1 MKKLLVLVAFV
12 LTLASQV
19 LAQNN
24 RTVTGKIIDETGVPL
39 AGVTVAIPG
48 TRTGT
53 VTNATGLFSL
63 NIPEG
68 TKAVKV
74 SFIGYES
81 QTVSLT
87 DASDITIKIKPDN
100 KSLSEV
106 VVVGY
111 GTQKRVEITG
121 SIGTVKGTAIAQQ
134 PVQSFDGALG
144 GRVAGVQITVPN
156 GVVNNP
162 PVFRIRGTNSISLS
176 SYPLIVIDGVV
187 SFTGDIGSTAA
198 PTNPLAG
205 INPNDIE
212 SIDIAKDAAAT
223 SIYGSRG
230 ANGVVFVTTKKGK
243 QGKAKVTYS
252 GWVGEAQAQRLPKLL
267 NAQQYVDNKNLGIA
281 HAAADGKNLGTS
293 FAINEDKNGNPI
305 NTNWLDVVYRKAV
318 SHSHAISISGAN
330 DKTTYYMSAGFTDQQ
345 GILRRNEFVR
355 KNILFNIDQKVG
367 SILTI
372 GGKISYANEKNL
384 SANSSGSLEG
394 EAFNSGGLARLAFLT
409 GPNVSPYLNDGSYN
423 VDGGV
428 IGTMGNVGVQ
438 SGIYN
443 PQVILDLDRS
453 NSINNHIQSSIYAQL
468 RPFSWVTLRTQY
480 GIDQN
485 HIDNELYENPISGD
499 ASPTAEAINATG
511 IYNRWVWDNTI
522 QFDKSFGKHSFSL
535 LGGTEE
541 EKSTKELFGI
551 DRTGQNDPLF
561 NNVEGGWQTTNPI
574 SSPVNTYNYLVS
586 EFGRLNYNYAEKYFI
601 SANLRRD
608 GNSNLGKNAKYG
620 NFYGLSA
627 GWTVSNENFWS
638 HSSLGKTLNDLKLK
652 ASYGKVGNASISDF
666 KSFSFYGSKLYN
678 GDPTLYYSQ
687 AGNDY
692 LTWETSKQLNIG
704 LSFGLFD
711 SRLHGEFNWYRNNVD
726 GLILFVPMPPSAG
739 VPTTIPKNIGSMY
752 NTGEEIALGATI
764 INHKN
769 FTWNSDFN
777 ISFNRNKITNLYDGA
792 TQIISQTSGLE
803 SVSVQKVGD
812 PIGMIFVT
820 RTAGVDPANGKRI
833 FVAADGQK
841 FEFSLYGGGDGLANK
856 WMTTDGKTTTRSV
869 SGADAVAYKKTN
881 PTFFGGW
888 DNTFRYKSFELG
900 ILATFQAGNYVYY
913 GTNAGLKDQR
923 YWNNSTDV
931 LHAWN
936 TPNQKTDVPRV
947 VYGDNISNGSSFPL
961 DVNVFKG
968 DFIKLRSVTL
978 AYYLPGNVLTSTH
991 LSSVKLYVSSNNLGI
1006 WTKYPGP
1013 DPEVSSNGNN
1023 PGLQGIDRNT
1033 LANGRTLTFGLNVG
1047 F

>member
-1 MKKLLVLVAFV
+1 MKKLLALVAFV
-12 LTLASQV
+12 LMLAMQV
-19 LAQNN
+19 SAQN
-24 RTVTGKIIDETGVPL
+24 RTVTGKITDENGAPL
-39 AGVTVAIPG
+39 AGVSVTVPG
-48 TRTGT
+48 TKTGT
-53 VTNATGLFSL
+53 VTNAEGQFTLAV
-63 NIPEG
+63 PPG
-68 TKAVKV
+68 TKNVRV
-74 SFIGYES
+74 SFIGYEA
-81 QTVSLT
+81 QNVDVSS
-87 DASDITIKIKPDN
+87 ASNVAISIKPDN

-111 GTQKRVEITG
+111 GTQKRVEVTG
-121 SIGTVKGTAIAQQ
+121 SIGTVKGAAIAQQ

-144 GRVAGVQITVPN
+144 GRVSGVQITMPN

-187 SFTGDIGSTAA
+187 SFTGDIGATNA
-198 PTNPLAG
+198 PNNPLAG

-243 QGKAKVTYS
+243 QGKAKVTYD
-252 GWVGEAQAQRLPKLL
+252 GWVGESQAQRLPDLL
-267 NAQQYVDNKNLGIA
+267 NAQQYVDLKNRGIA
-281 HAAADGKNLGTS
+281 NAKADGNALNAS
-293 FAINEDKNGNPI
+293 FAINQDKNGNPI
-305 NTNWLDVVYRKAV
+305 NTNWLDVVYRKAI
-318 SHSHAISISGAN
+318 SHSHALSISGAN

-367 SILTI
+367 KMLTI
-372 GGKISYANEKNL
+372 GGKASYANEKNL

-394 EAFNSGGLARLAFLT
+394 EAFSSGGLARLAFLT
-409 GPNVSPYLNDGSYN
+409 GPNVAPYLNDGSYN

-428 IGTMGNVGVQ
+428 IGLMGNVGVQ

-443 PQVILDLDRS
+443 PKVILDLDRS
-453 NSINNHIQSSIYAQL
+453 NSINNHVQSNIYAQL
-468 RPFSWVTLRTQY
+468 RPFSWLTLRTQY

-485 HIDNELYENPISGD
+485 HIDNEIYQNPISGD
-499 ASPTAEAINATG
+499 ASPIAEAVNVTG

-522 QFDKSFGKHSFSL
+522 QLDKTFGKHTFSL

-541 EKSTKELFGI
+541 EKATREVFGI

-561 NNVEGGWQTTNPI
+561 TNVEGGWQTTNPAT
-574 SSPVNTYNYLVS
+574 SANTYNYLVS

-601 SANLRRD
+601 AANLRRD

-620 NFYGLSA
+620 NFYGVSA
-627 GWTVSNENFWS
+627 GWTVSNENFWMN
-638 HSSLGKTLNDLKLK
+638 SSLGRTLNELKLK

-666 KSFSFYGSKLYN
+666 KAFSFYGSKLYN

-687 AGNDY
+687 AGNDF
-692 LTWETSKQLNIG
+692 LTWETSKQVNVG

-752 NTGEEIALGATI
+752 NTGEEISLGATVI
-764 INHKN
+764 SHKD

-820 RTAGVDPANGKRI
+820 RTAGVDPTTGKRI
-833 FVAADGQK
+833 FVAADGEK
-841 FEFSLYGGGDGLANK
+841 LEFSLYGGG
-856 WMTTDGKTTTRSV
+856 
-869 SGADAVAYKKTN
+869 
-881 PTFFGGW
+881 
-888 DNTFRYKSFELG
+888 
-900 ILATFQAGNYVYY
+900 
-913 GTNAGLKDQR
+913 
-923 YWNNSTDV
+923 
-931 LHAWN
+931 
-936 TPNQKTDVPRV
+936 
-947 VYGDNISNGSSFPL
+947 
-961 DVNVFKG
+961 
-968 DFIKLRSVTL
+968 
-978 AYYLPGNVLTSTH
+978 
-991 LSSVKLYVSSNNLGI
+991 
-1006 WTKYPGP
+1006 
-1013 DPEVSSNGNN
+1013 
-1023 PGLQGIDRNT
+1023 
-1033 LANGRTLTFGLNVG
+1033 
-1047 F
+1047 